1 MKSASAPAYLI
12 VNADDYG
19 YFRCVSRGILEA
31 ARRGI
36 VTATGVFANAERFA
50 DDAPALRDC
59 AALDAGVHLNLTSG
73 QPLTADLRASLA
85 RWGGRFPGKFTIARA
100 VSTGAV
106 RLRAVEAEWRA
117 QIERCL
123 QAGLTLRFLNSHEHI
138 HMHPRLFPLVQALA
152 DEYAIA
158 HIRFTTASVA
168 QARGVGALARSA
180 IVNALAAPVRG
191 RLRRPVTRFLGLE
204 SSGHVGLEDL
214 DALTADLKPGGVYE
228 LMCHP
233 GHLDRAEVTDPRLL
247 SYHDWEREFAA
258 LTSPGVRAML
268 EARGICLVGYRDV
281 DVAGGRLVPRGGTM
295 SRRAT
300 SS

>member
-1 MKSASAPAYLI
+1 MTSARTRAYLV

-19 YFRCVSRGILEA
+19 YFHCVSRGILEA
-31 ARRGI
+31 AAHGI

-59 AALDAGVHLNLTSG
+59 AALDAGVHLNLTSR
-73 QPLTADLRASLA
+73 QPLTSDMRVVLA

-100 VSTGAV
+100 VATGSV
-106 RLRAVEAEWRA
+106 PLQAVEAEWRA

-123 QAGLTLRFLNSHEHI
+123 QAGLTLRFLNSHEHV

-158 HIRFTTASVA
+158 HIRFTTAATA
-168 QARGVGALARSA
+168 QARGAGALARSA
-180 IVNALAAPVRG
+180 IVNALAAAVRG
-191 RLRRPVTRFLGLE
+191 RLKRPVARFLGLE
-204 SSGHVGLEDL
+204 SSGHVGPENL
-214 DALTADLKPGGVYE
+214 DALTAELKPGEVYE

-258 LTSPGVRAML
+258 LTDPGVRSML
-268 EARGICLVGYRDV
+268 ETRGICLVGYRDV
-281 DVAGGRLVPRGGTM
+281 DVAGGCLVPRGGTM

-300 SS
+300 GS